1 MGGYSEWSWW
11 AQHYHRVLT
20 RGRQEG
26 QGEMGRCVGGIRGLR
41 EKEIWICCVAGFEDK
56 GQPLEAGKENFLP
69 LETLGGTSV
78 CVLSHG
84 QHFCDPKDC
93 SPPGS
98 SVLGILQARTLLWV
112 AMPSSRGSSLLRD
125 WTCFLH
131 RQADSL
137 SLVPPGKPR
146 RNQPY

>member
-1 MGGYSEWSWW
+1 
-11 AQHYHRVLT
+11 
-20 RGRQEG
+20 
-26 QGEMGRCVGGIRGLR
+26 MGRCVGGIRGLR

-125 WTCFLH
+125 
-131 RQADSL
+131 
-137 SLVPPGKPR
+137 
-146 RNQPY
+146 